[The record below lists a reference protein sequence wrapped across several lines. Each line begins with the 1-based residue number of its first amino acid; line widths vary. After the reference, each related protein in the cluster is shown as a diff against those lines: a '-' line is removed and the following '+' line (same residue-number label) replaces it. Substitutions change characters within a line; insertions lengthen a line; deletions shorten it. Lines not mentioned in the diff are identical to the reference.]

1 MRRSKDGNKQTER
14 KTEPISLDVVRPGRL
29 RVCDPRD
36 NSIS

>member
-1 MRRSKDGNKQTER
+1 MRCSKDGNKQTER
-14 KTEPISLDVVRPGRL
+14 KTEPISLDVVGPGRL